1 MFEIIAFYIFAALT
15 IGMFAIVVMS
25 RNALYS
31 MSALAGG
38 MIFISGF
45 FFILDAEFL
54 GVVQIVVYSGAIM
67 ALYAFGMMFFDT
79 TRDVS
84 EKMRSKKIAYTL
96 SVISAILVVAIL
108 CAPLVSENIQASYPS
123 RGSEGLTL
131 QRQQRIVVSEVNTW
145 VRTFTALHR
154 STATGDGRRSQSA
167 STAISEATI
176 RLRCWPTCATATAS
190 LVVEPARAFLS
201 FMSSAVFQKI

>member
-1 MFEIIAFYIFAALT
+1 MYEIIAFYVFATLT
-15 IGMFAIVVMS
+15 IGMFGIVVMS
-25 RNALYS
+25 SNALYA

-96 SVISAILVVAIL
+96 SVISAILVVTIL
-108 CAPLVSENIQASYPS
+108 CAPLASEEIEAMYPS
-123 RGSEGLTL
+123 IDTVGNVQMIGVVLFTKYLVPFELAAIMLLVAMIAG
-131 QRQQRIVVSEVNTW
+131 IV
-145 VRTFTALHR
+145 L
-154 STATGDGRRSQSA
+154 A
-167 STAISEATI
+167 SKRMDEYLAMEENEIEYPKET
-176 RLRCWPTCATATAS
+176 
-190 LVVEPARAFLS
+190 
-201 FMSSAVFQKI
+201 K

>member
-15 IGMFAIVVMS
+15 IGMFGIVVMS

-96 SVISAILVVAIL
+96 SVMSAILVVTIL

-123 RGSEGLTL
+123 IDNVGNVQMIG
-131 QRQQRIVVSEVNTW
+131 IVLFTKYLVPFELAAIMLLVAMIAGIVLASKKMDEYLAIEDEEVEDAKE
-145 VRTFTALHR
+145 V
-154 STATGDGRRSQSA
+154 
-167 STAISEATI
+167 
-176 RLRCWPTCATATAS
+176 
-190 LVVEPARAFLS
+190 
-201 FMSSAVFQKI
+201 K

>member
-15 IGMFAIVVMS
+15 IGMFGIVVMS

-96 SVISAILVVAIL
+96 SVMSAILVVTIL

-123 RGSEGLTL
+123 IDNVGNVQMIG
-131 QRQQRIVVSEVNTW
+131 IVLFTKYLVPFELAAIMLLVAMIAGIVLSSKKMDEYLAIEDEEVEDAKE
-145 VRTFTALHR
+145 V
-154 STATGDGRRSQSA
+154 
-167 STAISEATI
+167 
-176 RLRCWPTCATATAS
+176 
-190 LVVEPARAFLS
+190 
-201 FMSSAVFQKI
+201 K

>member
-15 IGMFAIVVMS
+15 IGMFGIVVMS

-79 TRDVS
+79 TRDIS

-96 SVISAILVVAIL
+96 SVMSAILVVTIL

-123 RGSEGLTL
+123 IDNVGNVQMIG
-131 QRQQRIVVSEVNTW
+131 IVLFTKYLVPFELAAIMLLVAMIAGIVLASKKMDEYLAIEDEEVEDAKE
-145 VRTFTALHR
+145 V
-154 STATGDGRRSQSA
+154 
-167 STAISEATI
+167 
-176 RLRCWPTCATATAS
+176 
-190 LVVEPARAFLS
+190 
-201 FMSSAVFQKI
+201 K